1 MMSFNPYG
9 LIIELNMSNDVDYL
23 NNIISYQ
30 PNTPFLYGCHNFYP
44 QVGTGLP
51 FDYFIKCS
59 QRFKKNSIHSAAFV
73 SSKVGKMGP
82 WSVSD
87 GLPTLEM
94 DRKLPIDVQ
103 AKQLWATGLIDD
115 VIIGNAYAPE
125 AELAALAQVDRY
137 LLTLDVDFVA
147 DINPIEETIVK
158 KPLHFWRGDINS
170 LVIRSTMPRVT
181 HREEENPAHDNEL
194 EFQPGDVLVGNDG
207 FGPYK
212 NELQIVRKAHRELR
226 KNKVGSIKQDQLF
239 LLDFLKPWS
248 KFKLK

>member
-1 MMSFNPYG
+1 
-9 LIIELNMSNDVDYL
+9 MSNDVDYL
-23 NNIISYQ
+23 NNIISYK

-51 FDYFIKCS
+51 FDYFIKCG
-59 QRFKKNSIHSAAFV
+59 QRFKNLGIYSAAFV
-73 SSKVGKMGP
+73 SSKVGEKGP

-103 AKQLWATGLIDD
+103 AKRLWATGLIDD
-115 VIIGNAYAPE
+115 VIIGNAYASE

-137 LLTLDVDFVA
+137 LLTLEVDFVA

-170 LVIRSTMPRVT
+170 LEIRSTMPRVT
-181 HREEENPAHDNEL
+181 YREEENLAHDNEK
-194 EFQPGDVLVGNDG
+194 E
-207 FGPYK
+207 
-212 NELQIVRKAHRELR
+212 R
-226 KNKVGSIKQDQLF
+226 
-239 LLDFLKPWS
+239 
-248 KFKLK
+248 